1 MWSDQ
6 EKVIKYPFDVSR
18 VSVCF
23 CCAALYRAVFR
34 PKWWNRR
41 PCLGG
46 CAARHCLVLSLPA
59 SRQLQAGSA
68 PGNIHTDPAP
78 RISET
83 VSAVREW
90 HAVRQYGVRAACGV
104 ERVVRS
110 DRVGAARRSSGSVT
124 QQSSLSILRPAQ
136 LFLETGPSNPDRPA
150 LLLQAPPLYRA
161 CLASGLD
168 GIFWKPHFK

>member
-23 CCAALYRAVFR
+23 CWAALYRAVFR

-78 RISET
+78 QISET

-90 HAVRQYGVRAACGV
+90 HAVRQYGVPAACGV

-110 DRVGAARRSSGSVT
+110 DRVGACDIVEWSCDAAEQSEHPPASSAFPGNRAK
-124 QQSSLSILRPAQ
+124 Q
-136 LFLETGPSNPDRPA
+136 
-150 LLLQAPPLYRA
+150 YR
-161 CLASGLD
+161 
-168 GIFWKPHFK
+168 